1 MNLRGYQLNLKTM
14 MLVLLLVPGLVQA
27 AGSVTYPV
35 AHVRQGDVSTV
46 LIVISPNFFNSDGPS
61 QAGWYKAVVSCVR
74 GAKLAGDI
82 FVVSGFNQRFNYY
95 GPKTSRPFV
104 EKLNMKWVN
113 ARVNRQ
119 LTCSY

>member
-1 MNLRGYQLNLKTM
+1 MKLKTIALGSLFLPV
-14 MLVLLLVPGLVQA
+14 LVA
-27 AGSVTYPV
+27 AKETVTYPV
-35 AHVRQGDVSTV
+35 AHIRQGDVSSV

-82 FVVSGFNQRFNYY
+82 FVVASFNQRFNYY
-95 GPKTSRPFV
+95 GPKGRTAGL
-104 EKLNMKWVN
+104 EKRDMKWVN

-119 LTCSY
+119 LTCNY